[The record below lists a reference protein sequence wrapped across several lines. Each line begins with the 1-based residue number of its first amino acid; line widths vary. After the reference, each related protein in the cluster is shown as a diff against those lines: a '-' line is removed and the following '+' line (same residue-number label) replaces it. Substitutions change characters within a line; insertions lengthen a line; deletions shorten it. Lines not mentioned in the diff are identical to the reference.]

1 MPSAQALEA
10 WLHETFIVEPE
21 GTSADSLYST
31 LKPPSVFQ
39 LHYLPHARELLF
51 RTPHWRIDGIGLLHL
66 QHAFFRI
73 LADGAVDV
81 VQGSINPD

>member
-1 MPSAQALEA
+1 MPEERRPAHVHGALGA
-10 WLHETFIVEPE
+10 GARGLAARDVHRRARRHLR
-21 GTSADSLYST
+21 GQ
-31 LKPPSVFQ
+31 SVFD
-39 LHYLPHARELLF
+39 PHARELLF